1 MKKIYIHKI
10 YATLF
15 LVPALCIG
23 VPANAQKSSGNSAE
37 EDNVHTGMERT
48 KKAWEIGVGG
58 TGLQMTRFNV
68 INFQTNH
75 KGGYTINTSKKDLLL
90 EDTCMLPGNLT
101 LIFTWTCRGC
111 WIIVQTPYA
120 TDTSQDG

>member
-1 MKKIYIHKI
+1 MKNKNMKKIYIHKI

-68 INFQTNH
+68 WQAWDFNGAWVST
-75 KGGYTINTSKKDLLL
+75 
-90 EDTCMLPGNLT
+90 
-101 LIFTWTCRGC
+101 FTPAISILFCG
-111 WIIVQTPYA
+111 QE
-120 TDTSQDG
+120 